1 MRKTIGFSSFSV
13 SPSPGIGNYG
23 GFHHVLHAPRFACSC
38 EVANA
43 YFASAFLVGG
53 RALYISLTIPVL
65 APKVVRPIWPAA
77 PAMSVGGFTLTFG
90 FGFFAQLSSLTMRC
104 SISRTLVRYSSSL
117 DGWAWLPNEKI
128 LLTGDAC
135 VNGPYNYTGD
145 GNIGDWIKTLEAV
158 KELGAKT
165 VCPGHGPVGGAEL
178 LDDQH
183 AYFTTLTDEVKKLT
197 GKDPSEVKQ
206 SVEGIRETLKKQER
220 IARYVGNFFPA
231 QVEKV
236 FVELGGKPF
245 LPKTASVDDHADH
258 GVAQCTAP
266 QFRPSSVIRTNAA
279 PVRAGK

>member
-1 MRKTIGFSSFSV
+1 M
-13 SPSPGIGNYG
+13 P
-23 GFHHVLHAPRFACSC
+23 PRFAYAC

-43 YFASAFLVGG
+43 YFASAFFVGG
-53 RALYISLTIPVL
+53 RAIYISLTIPVL

-77 PAMSVGGFTLTFG
+77 PAMSVGGFKLTFG
-90 FGFFAQLSSLTMRC
+90 FGFFARLSSLTMRC

-117 DGWAWLPNEKI
+117 DGWAWLPNDKI
-128 LLTGDAC
+128 LFTGDAC

-158 KELGAKT
+158 KKLGAKT

-183 AYFTTLTDEVKKLT
+183 AYFTALTDEVKKLT

-220 IARYVGNFFPA
+220 IARYAGNFFPA

-236 FVELGGKPF
+236 FVELGGEPF
-245 LPKTASVDDHADH
+245 LPKSASVDDHTNH
-258 GVAQCTAP
+258 GVAQGTAP
-266 QFRPSSVIRTNAA
+266 QFRPRSVIRTNAA
-279 PVRAGK
+279 PVRAGN